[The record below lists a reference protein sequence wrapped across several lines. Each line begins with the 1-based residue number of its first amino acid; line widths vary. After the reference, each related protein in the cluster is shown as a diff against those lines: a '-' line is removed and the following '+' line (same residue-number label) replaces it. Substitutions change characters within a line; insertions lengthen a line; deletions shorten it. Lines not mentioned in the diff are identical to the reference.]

1 MTSAIDTTRS
11 SSTRWSAAP
20 TIAEAESGQ
29 KMIRLGAKGDSVS
42 QIQQALVARGHNIGV
57 DGSFG
62 PDTDRAVRAFQRS
75 QHLDVDGIVGPDTL
89 RRLEATA
96 SPGEQPFRREGA
108 ASAPALRR
116 DTTPLPGTVRAGDLA
131 RADDLRRN
139 RSGATTL
146 APANATPE
154 ERYRHYAEIVRRNG
168 GEVNPG
174 GQPTVLGLRGLS
186 RDGVH
191 DTGSTRAYDDT
202 FVVLQPNG
210 TAYEFRGATHA
221 GQLRS
226 KLSPDVNG
234 DRVGDVGMINPG
246 NYVANP
252 NGDHNGAASYYV
264 TRPGGNGNIPGVR
277 DTNGDGR
284 FSDAERDASAARR
297 DTLGDILFHRGFD
310 DRPKSIGC
318 QTLSP
323 TDYAQFM
330 RALGGR
336 GASFN
341 YTLVDAYR

>member
-1 MTSAIDTTRS
+1 MTSAIDTTGGASSRWRS
-11 SSTRWSAAP
+11 AP
-20 TIAEAESGQ
+20 TIAEAQSGQ
-29 KMIRLGAKGDSVS
+29 KLIGLGSKGESVS
-42 QIQQALVARGHNIGV
+42 QIQQALVARGHHLAV
-57 DGSFG
+57 DGAFG

-75 QHLDVDGIVGPDTL
+75 QQLDVDGIVGPDTL

-96 SPGEQPFRREGA
+96 APGEQPFRREGV
-108 ASAPALRR
+108 ASAPTLRR

-139 RSGATTL
+139 RGTTAL

-174 GQPTVLGLRGLS
+174 GKPTVLGLRGLS

-210 TAYEFRGATHA
+210 TAYEFRGATHP

-226 KLSPDVNG
+226 TLAPDVSG
-234 DRVGDVGMINPG
+234 DRVGDVGMMNPG
-246 NYVANP
+246 NYVAVP
-252 NGDHNGAASYYV
+252 NGDHNGAASYHV
-264 TRPGGNGNIPGVR
+264 TRPSGNGHLPGVR

-284 FSDAERDASAARR
+284 FTDAERDASAARR
-297 DTLGDILFHRGFD
+297 DTVSAILFHQGYS

-318 QTLSP
+318 QTLAP
-323 TDYAQFM
+323 REYARFM
-330 RALGGR
+330 EALGGR
-336 GASFN
+336 TASFN